1 MTTGHTL
8 TTKNV
13 FDDYLDIL
21 PLVKDCNKNKSKC
34 LCTDPSY
41 IYPKRCKINAIN
53 SNNTDHS
60 GRSHCTYGTPKTPGY
75 ENAVSGNLKN
85 SDKYDYTVGTT
96 TGRANFPATGQ
107 DSEGFRSQPKS
118 LLFCSNPTGTGALP
132 TLTKSQITPGSD
144 GTISS
149 NEWVAASQGT
159 ENQTNLGFDR

>member
-41 IYPKRCKINAIN
+41 IYGKQCKINPIK
-53 SNNTDHS
+53 SNNTNHS

-75 ENAVSGNLKN
+75 ENSVSGNLKN
-85 SDKYDYTVGTT
+85 ADKYDYTVGTT
-96 TGRANFPATGQ
+96 TGRTNFNQKNTGLI
-107 DSEGFRSQPKS
+107 SQPKS
-118 LLFCSNPTGTGALP
+118 LLFCSDPTGTGALP
-132 TLTKSQITPGSD
+132 TLTKSQITPASD
-144 GTISS
+144 GTINSD
-149 NEWVAASQGT
+149 EWGAASQGT